1 MIVPFL
7 WCKEVQMA
15 LKEGLVTSYADWKK
29 IDEEEMRRG
38 NVIEKER
45 ERMGWDQASKFLN
58 KYTLQDDWQDGFD
71 IIASKYALD
80 LLKSNSL
87 PPIKVSSIFIS
98 PGARLDYQ

>member
-1 MIVPFL
+1 MNLDKPP
-7 WCKEVQMA
+7 KEVQMA

-58 KYTLQDDWQDGFD
+58 KSTLQDD
-71 IIASKYALD
+71 
-80 LLKSNSL
+80 
-87 PPIKVSSIFIS
+87 
-98 PGARLDYQ
+98 